1 MSFGAR
7 VQKHLGQADGLSKY
21 HCCVNTARSRA
32 ALESTGEELWG
43 CADRTVSLNTRDVV
57 YFDCLSGRSY
67 LSLGERSVQESIQ
80 ELVYLK
86 RMKKTKTPANMI
98 AVRSVGRIY
107 RSVSPEK

>member
-1 MSFGAR
+1 MVQVPPNKAHGR
-7 VQKHLGQADGLSKY
+7 VVFENNVK
-21 HCCVNTARSRA
+21 
-32 ALESTGEELWG
+32 ALLVYE
-43 CADRTVSLNTRDVV
+43 DRTASSNPSGVV